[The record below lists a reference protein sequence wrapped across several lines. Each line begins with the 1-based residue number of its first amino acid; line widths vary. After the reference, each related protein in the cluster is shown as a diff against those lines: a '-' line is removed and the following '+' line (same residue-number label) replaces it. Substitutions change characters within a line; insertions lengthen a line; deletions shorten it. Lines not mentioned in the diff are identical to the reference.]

1 VAVGINHV
9 ADAAI
14 MAAEGAE
21 STIHASLIAVFP
33 TGVHN
38 IMNTSGEGSSLN
50 IAVLREVTGHP
61 MVSVTPDGVRRL
73 VAAGHQV
80 SVQTH
85 AGRLAGWSDD
95 EYRAAQ
101 GFVVSDVSQLMRTAD
116 VVMTVDGEGELT
128 RWHWAR
134 PGTLVVGMLK
144 PYTGSQEF
152 FQMLARAKMS
162 AMSLDSLPRISRAQ
176 SMDVLS
182 SLSTVTGY
190 RAVIVAA
197 ERLRRFFPLLMT
209 AAGTIAPARVL
220 VLGAG
225 VAGLQAIATAH
236 RLGALVE
243 AFDTRPEVREQ
254 VESLGA
260 AFLTLDVESGR
271 TSDGYAAELA
281 EDAHR
286 RETERLSDPVAR
298 ADVIITTAQIPG
310 QRAPI
315 LITKGMMQR
324 MKPGSVIVDLAAD
337 SGGNTEVTQADAE
350 VDYHGV
356 CVIGAVNLAWQLAQ
370 DASQLFSRNMTTF
383 INYLSSLPLRWDEHH
398 ELDVPQDDLVSRTL
412 VVHGGIVLHPAVVQ
426 RLNQGGDY
434 GVVSS

>member
-1 VAVGINHV
+1 
-9 ADAAI
+9 
-14 MAAEGAE
+14 
-21 STIHASLIAVFP
+21 
-33 TGVHN
+33 
-38 IMNTSGEGSSLN
+38 
-50 IAVLREVTGHP
+50 

-73 VAAGHQV
+73 IAAGHQV
-80 SVQTH
+80 SVQMH
-85 AGRLAGWSDD
+85 AGRAAGWSDD
-95 EYRAAQ
+95 EYRAVQAT
-101 GFVVSDVSQLMRTAD
+101 VTSEVSDMMQTAD
-116 VVMTVDGEGELT
+116 IVVTVDGEGELA
-128 RWHWAR
+128 RWSWAR
-134 PGTLVVGMLK
+134 PGTVVVGMLK
-144 PYTGSQEF
+144 PYTAPLEF
-152 FQMLARAKMS
+152 FQTLAGAKLS

-197 ERLRRFFPLLMT
+197 ERLKRFFPLLMT

-236 RLGALVE
+236 RLGAVVE

-260 AFLTLDVESGR
+260 TFLTLDVTSGR
-271 TSDGYAAELA
+271 TADGYAAELV

-286 RETERLSDPVAR
+286 RETTGLLDPVAR
-298 ADVIITTAQIPG
+298 ADVIITAAQIPG

-315 LITKGMMQR
+315 LITKSMLQH
-324 MKPGSVIVDLAAD
+324 MKPGSVVVDLAAD

-356 CVIGAVNLAWQLAQ
+356 RIIGAVNLAWQLAQ
-370 DASQLFSRNMTTF
+370 DASQLFSRNVTAF
-383 INYLSSLPLRWDEHH
+383 IGYLSGLLVRWDIHH
-398 ELDVPQDDLVSRTL
+398 RLDMPADDLVARTL
-412 VVHGGIVLHPAVVQ
+412 IVQDGIVLHPAVQQ
-426 RLNQGGDY
+426 RLDQGGEY
-434 GVVSS
+434 GVLSS